1 MAKTDTSGGLS
12 AEERE
17 AVKQRAKELRE
28 QEKAGKNRAAGEK
41 AVLEAIAE
49 MEPDDRVLAEG
60 LHKVVTE
67 VAPDLVPKTYYG
79 MPAYANAEGK
89 IVVFIQAA
97 SKFKTRY
104 ATIGFEDRAPS
115 TTATCG
121 RSASR
126 CATGRRPSRRSSP
139 SSFARPSAD
148 GSDGG
153 RIPIQDATRG
163 TRRGL
168 GSLLRSRGY
177 ARSTGSH
184 SSQVAVLKSAARSST
199 ATIEGPGRNRQG
211 FEGNQSVAVAAHVD
225 CRAAGYGPAVWNTA
239 GRSPGAS
246 CLAVGRAA

>member
-49 MEPDDRVLAEG
+49 MEPDDKVLAEG

-104 ATIGFEDRAPS
+104 ATIGFEDRA
-115 TTATCG
+115 ALD
-121 RSASR
+121 
-126 CATGRRPSRRSSP
+126 
-139 SSFARPSAD
+139 D
-148 GSDGG
+148 GDVW
-153 RIPIQDATRG
+153 PIG
-163 TRRGL
+163 F
-168 GSLLRSRGY
+168 
-177 ARSTGSH
+177 
-184 SSQVAVLKSAARSST
+184 AVLNWT
-199 ATIEGPGRNRQG
+199 
-211 FEGNQSVAVAAHVD
+211 
-225 CRAAGYGPAVWNTA
+225 PAVEKKLTELV
-239 GRSPGAS
+239 RT
-246 CLAVGRAA
+246 AVG

>member
-79 MPAYANAEGK
+79 MPAYANSEGK

-104 ATIGFEDRAPS
+104 ATIGFEDRAALDDGDMWPIGF
-115 TTATCG
+115 AV
-121 RSASR
+121 RSW
-126 CATGRRPSRRSSP
+126 T
-139 SSFARPSAD
+139 
-148 GSDGG
+148 
-153 RIPIQDATRG
+153 
-163 TRRGL
+163 
-168 GSLLRSRGY
+168 
-177 ARSTGSH
+177 
-184 SSQVAVLKSAARSST
+184 
-199 ATIEGPGRNRQG
+199 
-211 FEGNQSVAVAAHVD
+211 
-225 CRAAGYGPAVWNTA
+225 PAVQKQVTELV
-239 GRSPGAS
+239 RK
-246 CLAVGRAA
+246 AVG

>member
-49 MEPDDRVLAEG
+49 MEPDDKVLAEG

-97 SKFKTRY
+97 
-104 ATIGFEDRAPS
+104 EQV
-115 TTATCG
+115 
-121 RSASR
+121 
-126 CATGRRPSRRSSP
+126 
-139 SSFARPSAD
+139 
-148 GSDGG
+148 
-153 RIPIQDATRG
+153 QDALRDDRLRGPGG
-163 TRRGL
+163 TRR
-168 GSLLRSRGY
+168 R
-177 ARSTGSH
+177 
-184 SSQVAVLKSAARSST
+184 
-199 ATIEGPGRNRQG
+199 
-211 FEGNQSVAVAAHVD
+211 
-225 CRAAGYGPAVWNTA
+225 
-239 GRSPGAS
+239 
-246 CLAVGRAA
+246 